1 VGAEDHGVA
10 GGHVGELFDEDGALG
25 AQAIDDEAVVH
36 DLVAD
41 VDRGAE
47 EGDRPFDDLDG
58 PFDAGAEAAGVA
70 SKTSMVASG
79 LS

>member
-1 VGAEDHGVA
+1 
-10 GGHVGELFDEDGALG
+10 
-25 AQAIDDEAVVH
+25 VH
-36 DLVAD
+36 DFVAD

-58 PFDAGAEAAGVA
+58 PFDAGAEARGVA